1 LIIVIVCIIVTPQS
15 KKADK
20 SEAVPAFW
28 DDHLHTNKSTAMLP
42 YARGRKE
49 DVSDTHF
56 IFVVTSWR
64 YGMFRLNPFVRVG
77 LCLSAI
83 SCAWPV
89 LAVDD
94 DGETMVV
101 TASSVEQN
109 LKDAPASISVIT
121 QEDLQR
127 KPVQNL
133 KDVLKEVPGVQ
144 LTNEGDN
151 RKGVSIR
158 GLDSS
163 YTLILVDGKRVNS
176 RNAVFR
182 HNDFDLN
189 WIPVD
194 SIERIEVV
202 RGPMSSLYGSD
213 ALGGVVNIITKK
225 IGQKWSGTVT
235 VDTTVQEHRDRGDTY
250 NGQFFTSG
258 PLIDGVLGMKAYG
271 SLAKREKD
279 DPQNST
285 TTDTGETPRIEG
297 FSSRDGNVEFAWTPN
312 QNHDFTAG
320 YGFDRQ
326 DRDSDSLDKNRLER
340 QNYSVSHNGRW
351 DYGTSELKYYGEK
364 VENKNPGNSSP
375 ITSESNTV
383 DGKYTLPLTAINQFL
398 TVGGEWRHDKLSDAV
413 NLTGGSSSKTSAS
426 QYALFVEDE
435 WRIFEPLALTTGVR
449 MDDHE
454 TYGEHWSPRA
464 YLVYNATDTVTVK
477 GGWATA
483 FKAPSLLQLSPDWTS
498 NSCRGACKIVGSP
511 DLKPE
516 TSESWELGLYYMG
529 EEGWLEGVES
539 SVTVF
544 RNDVKD
550 RISISRTSDVNAA
563 PGYQNFVGFET
574 GANGRRI
581 PVFSYY
587 NVNKARIQGVE
598 TELKIP
604 FNDEW
609 KLSINYTYNDGRDV
623 SNGENKPLS
632 DLPFHTANGT
642 LDWKPLALEDWSF
655 YVSGHYTG
663 QKRADSATAKTPGG
677 YTIWN
682 TGAAWQVTKDVKLRA
697 GVLNLGDKDLSRDDY
712 SYNEDGRRYFMAV
725 DYRF

>member
-1 LIIVIVCIIVTPQS
+1 
-15 KKADK
+15 
-20 SEAVPAFW
+20 
-28 DDHLHTNKSTAMLP
+28 MLP

-235 VDTTVQEHRDRGDTY
+235 VDTTIQEHRDRGDTY

-340 QNYSVSHNGRW
+340 QNYSISHNGRW

-413 NLTGGSSSKTSAS
+413 NLTGGTSSKTSAS

>member
-1 LIIVIVCIIVTPQS
+1 MIKIYKTEESIVNEIEKVEDGCWINMITPTMEECI
-15 KKADK
+15 
-20 SEAVPAFW
+20 
-28 DDHLHTNKSTAMLP
+28 
-42 YARGRKE
+42 
-49 DVSDTHF
+49 
-56 IFVVTSWR
+56 
-64 YGMFRLNPFVRVG
+64 
-77 LCLSAI
+77 
-83 SCAWPV
+83 
-89 LAVDD
+89 
-94 DGETMVV
+94 
-101 TASSVEQN
+101 
-109 LKDAPASISVIT
+109 SISERFDIDIADVRAALDDEESSRVDL
-121 QEDLQR
+121 ED
-127 KPVQNL
+127 
-133 KDVLKEVPGVQ
+133 G
-144 LTNEGDN
+144 
-151 RKGVSIR
+151 
-158 GLDSS
+158 

-383 DGKYTLPLTAINQFL
+383 DGKYTLPLTVINQFL

-413 NLTGGSSSKTSAS
+413 NLTGGTSSKTSAS

-609 KLSINYTYNDGRDV
+609 KLSINYTYNDGRDI